1 MFDKGFTKLGED
13 IYVYNNFVSKE
24 ELINIS
30 DYLKTLSDDDWY
42 EDNKNIKWMARTG
55 YQDILNPIRQRIID
69 LIGRDMKLGNST
81 SFVKMLKGYSWGV
94 HQDDYEFKDVLE
106 KSKRYVDGEPFSL
119 VDMSI
124 YGTVVY
130 FNEFD
135 GGEIY
140 YPEQNIEYKPSA
152 GDLVIHGSGFNCSHG
167 VKPILSE
174 VRYSYSNHIS
184 KKIKVK
190 KEI

>member
-69 LIGRDMKLGNST
+69 LIGRLWRDIKTLLLRYNMQCSSWKYRLLGIN
-81 SFVKMLKGYSWGV
+81 KRALKSV
-94 HQDDYEFKDVLE
+94 QD
-106 KSKRYVDGEPFSL
+106 R
-119 VDMSI
+119 
-124 YGTVVY
+124 
-130 FNEFD
+130 
-135 GGEIY
+135 
-140 YPEQNIEYKPSA
+140 
-152 GDLVIHGSGFNCSHG
+152 
-167 VKPILSE
+167 
-174 VRYSYSNHIS
+174 
-184 KKIKVK
+184 
-190 KEI
+190 